1 MEKCIFVFITLL
13 SFLLVYFSFKEIF
26 YQSNIK
32 YQLNR
37 NIFKTTNGS
46 KYIPKTIH
54 QIFIPDKTKMHSV
67 FKNNVD
73 RIKKLNPNWKHIL
86 YDNNDIDKYIKT
98 NYGIQMLNIYN
109 MINPEY
115 AAARADFFRYLLMYK
130 EGGVYLDIK
139 SGMKYALDVIINEDD
154 QYIISHWAGKPNAH
168 LLDNKNGE
176 FQQWHIIC
184 RPNHPY
190 LKAVINNVISNILN
204 YDVKKD
210 GVSKLG
216 VLKVTGPIVYSKSIQ
231 PILSQYNHKLYKAN
245 EYFGLIYN
253 NLQNNTYLFSHK
265 MFFNKKHYSNL
276 STPIVIK

>member
-1 MEKCIFVFITLL
+1 MEKCIFVFIIIL

-67 FKNNVD
+67 FQNNVD
-73 RIKKLNPNWKHIL
+73 CIKKLNPNWKHIL

-154 QYIISHWAGKPNAH
+154 QYIIKMENFS
-168 LLDNKNGE
+168 NG
-176 FQQWHIIC
+176 I
-184 RPNHPY
+184 
-190 LKAVINNVISNILN
+190 
-204 YDVKKD
+204 
-210 GVSKLG
+210 
-216 VLKVTGPIVYSKSIQ
+216 
-231 PILSQYNHKLYKAN
+231 
-245 EYFGLIYN
+245 
-253 NLQNNTYLFSHK
+253 
-265 MFFNKKHYSNL
+265 
-276 STPIVIK
+276 